1 MDEPFSALDAQSRAL
16 MQLELLALWERT
28 RRAILYVTHQI
39 QEAVLLGDRVVVMS
53 RRPGRIR
60 AVRSVPLPRPRDE
73 RTMLDPRFVAL
84 VDECWQLIKHDAR
97 EALADGPSGRA
108 HRRVRGRAGAA
119 PRGRPGFS
127 AAAALALI
135 TLAWEAVRGGLGVGV
150 PALFL
155 PAPTAVLGEAVRMA
169 WSGELGRHLGVSLAR
184 VGLGFGLGAAVGT
197 VLGLALG
204 SSRSLWAIGNPVIAA
219 TYPIPKIAPLPLMIL
234 WLGIGEAPKV
244 TMIAL
249 GVFFPVV
256 INTYAGVQGTDP
268 LMVKAARS
276 LGAGRWQVVLKG
288 APPSALPTILAGYR
302 LGAGIALLLV
312 VSAEMINATGD
323 RLPILDSGDLMLT
336 GKLMVGLATLS
347 LLGLASTWAL
357 RGLEAWLTPWKE
369 EARR

>member
-1 MDEPFSALDAQSRAL
+1 MRPEAG
-16 MQLELLALWERT
+16 RT
-28 RRAILYVTHQI
+28 VVYEGAPAPPPRPAW
-39 QEAVLLGDRVVVMS
+39 LLG
-53 RRPGRIR
+53 
-60 AVRSVPLPRPRDE
+60 
-73 RTMLDPRFVAL
+73 
-84 VDECWQLIKHDAR
+84 
-97 EALADGPSGRA
+97 
-108 HRRVRGRAGAA
+108 
-119 PRGRPGFS
+119 
-127 AAAALALI
+127 AAALALI
-135 TLAWEAVRGGLGVGV
+135 ALAWEAVARLGWV

-219 TYPIPKIAPLPLMIL
+219 TYPIPKIALLPLMIL

-276 LGAGRWQVVLKG
+276 LGAGRWQVVLKVVL
-288 APPSALPTILAGYR
+288 PSALPTILAGYR

-312 VSAEMINATGD
+312 VSAEMINATAGIGF
-323 RLPILDSGDLMLT
+323 LILHSGDLMLT